1 MQQHIAL
8 QLTDLKAA
16 AKSLSSSSCCP
27 LHRSLVRQHRQ
38 HRSLQPQQV
47 QATSMVNMAA
57 AVLEKLP
64 TVPDAEGRFGKFGGR
79 YVPETLI
86 FALTELEQAYKS
98 ATEDPEFQASHSS
111 LVCGSVSGVHFFLA
125 KQGFRKTCWHLH
137 VWHTL
142 HSL

>member
-16 AKSLSSSSCCP
+16 ARSLSSVPCCP
-27 LHRSLVRQHRQ
+27 LHRSLVQQQRQ

-64 TVPDAEGRFGKFGGR
+64 TVPDAQGRFGKFGGR

-86 FALTELEQAYKS
+86 FALTELEEAYKS
-98 ATEDPEFQASHSS
+98 ATEDPEFQASDSN
-111 LVCGSVSGVHFFLA
+111 LVCGFVSGVHRGKAGLPEYWLGI
-125 KQGFRKTCWHLH
+125 QTCGIL
-137 VWHTL
+137 L
-142 HSL
+142 SL